1 MTARLVFAAAPGRA
15 RAGAMVLVLGLL
27 IGACSSDPP
36 ELAGPC
42 PSASL
47 LQGAE
52 SASIYVP
59 GSDRRPEDLELAI
72 ALNDLVS
79 ACQFTGAGVDVALA
93 FNLLAQRGPAYRPE
107 PARLSY
113 FVATVG
119 PDRRILDKELFDA
132 EITVPAGQEAIGMR
146 ETLTLRLPGL
156 GEDEAARYRVYVG
169 LQLEDAA
176 RRERLEPEAGPL

>member
-1 MTARLVFAAAPGRA
+1 MTARLVFAAAPGPA
-15 RAGAMVLVLGLL
+15 RAGATALVLGLL
-27 IGACSSDPP
+27 IAACSSDPP
-36 ELAGPC
+36 ELGGPC
-42 PSASL
+42 PSAAL

-52 SASIYVP
+52 STSIYVP
-59 GSDRRPEDLELAI
+59 GSDRRPEDLEIVI

-93 FNLLAQRGPAYRPE
+93 FSLLAQRGPAYRPE

-119 PDRRILDKELFDA
+119 PDRDIVDKQLLDA
-132 EITVPAGQEAIGMR
+132 EVTVPAGQEATGMR
-146 ETLTLRLPGL
+146 ETVTLRLPGV

-169 LQLEDAA
+169 LQLDEAA
-176 RRERLEPEAGPL
+176 RREQLEPQAGPL